1 MNEHDQPQGEV
12 NQAGEFWI
20 DASVPDDEEVPDV
33 LVGVTARES
42 DALEHLHLLLL
53 GQRRYKLADAV
64 GELLLRIRERQAEAL
79 PPAEIRE
86 GIPAKT
92 PSDPLEDL
100 RLGPWE
106 EDWER
111 W

>member
-1 MNEHDQPQGEV
+1 MSEPDQAQGEA

-33 LVGVTARES
+33 LVGVTALES
-42 DALEHLHLLLL
+42 DVLEHLHLLLW
-53 GQRRYKLADAV
+53 GQRRYKLADAI
-64 GELLLRIRERQAEAL
+64 GELLLRIRERQAEAM
-79 PPAEIRE
+79 PPAEIKE
-86 GIPAKT
+86 GVPPKT

-100 RLGPWE
+100 RPGPWE

-111 W
+111 